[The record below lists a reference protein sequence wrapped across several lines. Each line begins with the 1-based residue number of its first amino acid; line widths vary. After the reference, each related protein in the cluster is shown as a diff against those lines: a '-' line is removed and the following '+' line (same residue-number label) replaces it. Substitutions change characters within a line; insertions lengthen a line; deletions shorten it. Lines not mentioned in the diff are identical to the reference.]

1 MIQDKAQSAGNGMSF
16 TRTATRYWII
26 WVAPFGRA
34 VMRSSAVLRRLA
46 RTRHYR
52 RGAPGGQALHDSLN
66 PSIWP
71 CWNTRSHAAALT
83 LSCLLCCGCD
93 FATEN
98 FRHQFYAF
106 GTLVTID
113 FFATT
118 PRSNTAAIAAIE
130 ARIRDIDR
138 NWYPW
143 RKHPDEPQGELQR
156 INAAIAAGQAIEV
169 SPMLAELVRR
179 ATVLEQM
186 SGGRFNPA
194 IGRLTELWGFHDVA
208 SLRTSPPDEVEIRK
222 WLSTSAS
229 SDSLEWIG
237 NELRSNSPNV
247 MLDLGGIAKGS
258 ILEQFAKILRDAGVE
273 NAIIDIG
280 GDLTVL
286 GHINGRPA
294 RIGIRSPRSDDT
306 LAWLDVGDGEA
317 VITSGD
323 YERFFEVGGRRYQ
336 HVLDPR
342 NGYPVEHTISAT
354 VLHKDPVLADAAATA
369 LLVAGPGAF
378 EELCAVLSL
387 NEALIVSASGDL
399 RLTQAMEK
407 RLNWTNR

>member
-1 MIQDKAQSAGNGMSF
+1 MQ
-16 TRTATRYWII
+16 
-26 WVAPFGRA
+26 
-34 VMRSSAVLRRLA
+34 
-46 RTRHYR
+46 
-52 RGAPGGQALHDSLN
+52 
-66 PSIWP
+66 P
-71 CWNTRSHAAALT
+71 CWITRFHAAALT

-93 FATEN
+93 AATQD
-98 FRHQFYAF
+98 FRHQIYAF

-118 PRSNTAAIAAIE
+118 PQSNAAAIAAIE

-138 NWYPW
+138 DWYPW
-143 RKHPDEPQGELQR
+143 REYPDEPQGELQR

-169 SPMLAELVRR
+169 SPLLAELVRR
-179 ATVLEQM
+179 AAVLEQL

-194 IGRLTELWGFHDVA
+194 MGRLTELWGFHDVA
-208 SLRTSPPDEVEIRK
+208 RLRSSPPDELEIQT
-222 WLSTSAS
+222 WLSASVS
-229 SDSLEWIG
+229 SDSLEWSG
-237 NELRSNSPNV
+237 NELRSNSPYV

-258 ILEQFAKILRDAGVE
+258 ILEQFVSILRDAGIE

-306 LAWLDVGDGEA
+306 LAWLDVMDGET
-317 VITSGD
+317 VVTSGD

-336 HVLDPR
+336 HILDPR
-342 NGYPVEHTISAT
+342 NGYPVAHTISAT
-354 VLHKDPVLADAAATA
+354 VLHQDPVLADAAATA

-378 EELCAVLSL
+378 EELCAVLGL
-387 NEALIVSASGDL
+387 DEALIVSASGDL

-407 RLNWTNR
+407 RLNWPNR

>member
-1 MIQDKAQSAGNGMSF
+1 MPTAAG
-16 TRTATRYWII
+16 
-26 WVAPFGRA
+26 
-34 VMRSSAVLRRLA
+34 
-46 RTRHYR
+46 
-52 RGAPGGQALHDSLN
+52 LN
-66 PSIWP
+66 AMWP
-71 CWNTRSHAAALT
+71 CWITRPHAAVLT
-83 LSCLLCCGCD
+83 LACLLCFGCD
-93 FATEN
+93 SATED

-113 FFATT
+113 FFDTR
-118 PRSNTAAIAAIE
+118 PQSNVAAMAAIE
-130 ARIRDIDR
+130 ARIRELDR

-143 RKHPDEPQGELQR
+143 RKHSDEPLGELQR

-179 ATVLEQM
+179 ATDLEQL

-194 IGRLTELWGFHDVA
+194 IGRLTELWGFHDLA
-208 SLRTSPPDEVEIRK
+208 SLRASPPDEAEIRK

-237 NELRSNSPNV
+237 NELRSNSPDV

-258 ILEQFAKILRDAGVE
+258 ILEQFVKILRDAGVE

-286 GHINGRPA
+286 GHVNGRPA

-306 LAWLDVGDGEA
+306 LAWLDVTDGET
-317 VITSGD
+317 VVTSGD
-323 YERFFEVGGRRYQ
+323 YERFFEYEGRRYQ
-336 HVLDPR
+336 HILDPR
-342 NGYPVEHTISAT
+342 SGYPVQHTITAT
-354 VLHKDPVLADAAATA
+354 VLHQDPVLADAAATA
-369 LLVAGPGAF
+369 LLVAGSGAF
-378 EELCAVLSL
+378 EELCIVLGL
-387 NEALIVSASGDL
+387 DEALIVSASGDL
-399 RLTQAMEK
+399 RLTAAMEK